1 MPEQLSKR
9 ALASRANGAKSRG
22 PKTEEGKRRS
32 AQNSL
37 RHGLLAKCILLDNEC
52 RDTFQI
58 VHQYHIEK
66 FNPADDVEHSAVEEM
81 VAAAWR
87 LRRLWT
93 IETALFDNKI
103 GKRTDPTSRDRM
115 AAAFS
120 ELAAGNELNLLDRY
134 EARLHRA
141 YQRALSNF
149 LALRE
154 FDSAPLPNE
163 PNAEDEPIA
172 ENDTNMESDPLPQPE
187 AAPSES
193 PIPNEPNSQTP
204 PSPVP
209 EAPDLYVPQDNIIYI
224 TALPGTIPPRR
235 PDRSAGRNE
244 R

>member
-22 PKTEEGKRRS
+22 PKTEQGKRRS

-58 VHQYHIEK
+58 VHQYHLEK

-87 LRRLWT
+87 LRRIWT

-103 GKRTDPTSRDRM
+103 GSRTDPTSRDRM

-154 FDSAPLPNE
+154 FDATPLPNE
-163 PNAEDEPIA
+163 PDAEI
-172 ENDTNMESDPLPQPE
+172 DTADPVAQPE

-193 PIPNEPNSQTP
+193 PLPNEPNKQTP
-204 PSPVP
+204 PSSVP
-209 EAPDLYVPQDNIIYI
+209 EAPNLCDSASPREDNPVLHPLPNVVYI
-224 TALPGTIPPRR
+224 TPWQQEPPLTRKFR
-235 PDRSAGRNE
+235 
-244 R
+244 